1 MTDIMVTMAPEVIC
15 EADHHSCSQLSEVE
29 LQRACAPLYPPIAV
43 DALANVLLFIFF
55 FNVALMTHARG
66 KLRNPTKALGRLI
79 MVFIKDYFRELWHTI
94 KTIPSMGRMPLSA
107 RLRCCGNIDKAISVV
122 STCVPL
128 FAITRFLNI
137 GNVNGARYFGYALT
151 CPFMQM
157 ELIILIAPIV
167 PCYCLNA
174 FLTFVATF
182 MCLGA
187 AWVSSVMSGPL
198 YNGYIGE
205 FFSTFDI
212 HALDVQP
219 KGMVVMP
226 AIVGMSFIFAV
237 QVPWLW
243 ALYTCR
249 ARGSRKEDMPD
260 YYRFMLLTVII
271 TWAMFPLWWLFS
283 WEGASL
289 FKDAKLNEMG
299 FMILNMTAKGTFIYQ
314 SSRMSQRFEEKYPEK
329 MSEEFSECPSIV
341 GARHS
346 MHRRKN
352 SALIAT
358 LERFTSDG
366 HKIQDETNEQVLG
379 RILTSFVHLEE
390 NVRECES
397 TWTKDEPQSANAD
410 KLLKDIWEAMGD
422 LQQQLE
428 ETKKAAEQAAQ
439 CPVAVEV
446 TAVKEKGP
454 AGKPV
459 GDAPDMDVPFT
470 LEIRDHCCFE
480 SNDTPST
487 EPTVTSPSP
496 RRAAL
501 PPKPARPTGGARL
514 AAPCSNLGTSPAQA
528 TSEEAASAGTT
539 RVEQLLT
546 CLPVRPG
553 LLSAQQ
559 G

>member
-1 MTDIMVTMAPEVIC
+1 MSAEIIC

-43 DALANVLLFIFF
+43 DALANVLLFVFF

-66 KLRNPTKALGRLI
+66 KLRSPSKALGRLI
-79 MVFIKDYFRELWHTI
+79 LVFIKDYFRELWHTI
-94 KTIPSMGRMPLSA
+94 LTIPSMGRMPLAA

-174 FLTFVATF
+174 LLTFVATF

-226 AIVGMSFIFAV
+226 AIIGMSFIFAV

-243 ALYTCR
+243 TLYTCR
-249 ARGSRKEDMPD
+249 ARGSRTEDMPD
-260 YYRFMLLTVII
+260 YYRLMLLTVII

-314 SSRMSQRFEEKYPEK
+314 SSKMSQRFEQKYPEK
-329 MSEEFSECPSIV
+329 MADEFSECPSVV
-341 GARHS
+341 GPRHS

-352 SALIAT
+352 SALIQT

-366 HKIQDETNEQVLG
+366 HKIAVEKSEQAMEH
-379 RILTSFVHLEE
+379 ILTTFKNLEHG
-390 NVRECES
+390 VRECEDS
-397 TWTKDEPQSANAD
+397 WSPAEPHSEHTER
-410 KLLKDIWEAMGD
+410 LLKEIWSAMGD
-422 LQQQLE
+422 IQQQLA
-428 ETKKAAEQAAQ
+428 ETKKAAEEAADSK
-439 CPVAVEV
+439 VYVGAAAAAA
-446 TAVKEKGP
+446 TKDKAASATVKEEKDNDGCE
-454 AGKPV
+454 GI
-459 GDAPDMDVPFT
+459 DVPFN
-470 LEIRDHCCFE
+470 LDIGDESFE
-480 SNDTPST
+480 GCSEEPTPSPQLAAASYA
-487 EPTVTSPSP
+487 E
-496 RRAAL
+496 RAA
-501 PPKPARPTGGARL
+501 AGARH
-514 AAPCSNLGTSPAQA
+514 G
-528 TSEEAASAGTT
+528 
-539 RVEQLLT
+539 QLLS
-546 CLPVRPG
+546 CLPVTP
-553 LLSAQQ
+553 SCAAKQ